1 MQEDPLPQIAE
12 QAAFYLLE
20 RRAMAADELRL
31 EEVPAL
37 LAEIEAFLKDRS
49 LESQHLRLA
58 SATIAAVNRLED
70 PAQREKYF
78 QKFGRWYAESE
89 DRELARYGKKLVK
102 QPGLEMPQIVGQ
114 PLELAGL
121 TALGTQFDWKAYR
134 GKVVLVDFWAT
145 FCGPCRKAMPKIQAR
160 YDALRSKGFDVVG
173 VSLDRSE
180 EDLGKYLEDQS
191 ITWENIVGDD
201 AKQLAEKYGV
211 RGIPTLILVDRDG
224 TVAAVGHK
232 LESVERTLEKLLA
245 VEP

>member
-1 MQEDPLPQIAE
+1 
-12 QAAFYLLE
+12 
-20 RRAMAADELRL
+20 
-31 EEVPAL
+31 
-37 LAEIEAFLKDRS
+37 
-49 LESQHLRLA
+49 
-58 SATIAAVNRLED
+58 
-70 PAQREKYF
+70 
-78 QKFGRWYAESE
+78 
-89 DRELARYGKKLVK
+89 
-102 QPGLEMPQIVGQ
+102 
-114 PLELAGL
+114 
-121 TALGTQFDWKAYR
+121 
-134 GKVVLVDFWAT
+134 
-145 FCGPCRKAMPKIQAR
+145 MPKIQAR